1 MTVGVE
7 DILVV
12 GLNPWL
18 GCAKTQTQKEITL
31 HESYSVR
38 MEKLRVR
45 LFTLF
50 SSKKKKR
57 LFTLFLYKTIGQS
70 ALSMHM
76 IDEKPHLLCRLCV
89 Q

>member
-1 MTVGVE
+1 ME

-18 GCAKTQTQKEITL
+18 GCAKTQTQRNHITRIL
-31 HESYSVR
+31 HSVR
-38 MEKLRVR
+38 MEKLSVI
-45 LFTLF
+45 
-50 SSKKKKR
+50 

-70 ALSMHM
+70 ALSMHK
-76 IDEKPHLLCRLCV
+76 IDEQPHLLCRLCV